1 MAAAPS
7 FLAQVRALLRVL
19 RSSQQRRWILGLA
32 LGVVAVILMTTV
44 AQLRLNKWQG
54 SFYDA
59 LNRLDVPE
67 FTQQLMVFGAIVAW
81 LVVFAVSQAWLQE
94 MLKVRLRE
102 GLTRDLFDQ
111 WLQPKRAYR
120 LALVG
125 EIGVNPDQRMQ
136 EDARH
141 LSELTA
147 SLGIGLFQASVLLVS
162 FVGVLWNLSD
172 QVSFRIGGHP
182 W

>member
-111 WLQPKRAYR
+111 WLQPKRA
-120 LALVG
+120 
-125 EIGVNPDQRMQ
+125 
-136 EDARH
+136 
-141 LSELTA
+141 
-147 SLGIGLFQASVLLVS
+147 
-162 FVGVLWNLSD
+162 
-172 QVSFRIGGHP
+172 
-182 W
+182 